1 VYALFA
7 MRSVEVVMVNEIC
20 TTITFRNENG
30 EYSVKQY
37 RDEMDIYT
45 VVEDLI
51 IPVLLAAGYS
61 IEVITKALG
70 E

>member
-1 VYALFA
+1 
-7 MRSVEVVMVNEIC
+7 MINEIC

-37 RDEMDIYT
+37 REEMDIYT

-61 IEVITKALG
+61 REVITKALG
-70 E
+70 K

>member
-1 VYALFA
+1 
-7 MRSVEVVMVNEIC
+7 MENEIC

-61 IEVITKALG
+61 REVITKALG

>member
-1 VYALFA
+1 
-7 MRSVEVVMVNEIC
+7 MGNEIC
-20 TTITFRNENG
+20 TAITFRNENG

-37 RDEMDIYT
+37 REEMDIYT

-61 IEVITKALG
+61 REVITKALG

>member
-1 VYALFA
+1 
-7 MRSVEVVMVNEIC
+7 MGNEIC

-37 RDEMDIYT
+37 REEMDIYT

-61 IEVITKALG
+61 REVITKALG

>member
-1 VYALFA
+1 
-7 MRSVEVVMVNEIC
+7 MVNETC
-20 TTITFRNENG
+20 TTIAFRNESR

-37 RDEMDIYT
+37 REEMDIYHPT
-45 VVEDLI
+45 IEDLI

-61 IEVITKALG
+61 REVITKALG